1 MQKERY
7 HMKKVKSIYLAII
20 GILGLF
26 AILIGCSLFGSDN
39 SFPSPATGGPVN
51 LGSAGYF
58 VILAKNAVTNTGTSA
73 ITGNIGLSP
82 AAASFITGFALTA
95 PPTTFTT
102 SALVTGKVYAAD
114 YDPPTPVKMTTA
126 ISDMQTAYTTT
137 AGLTAPAA
145 VTELGAGE
153 IGGMTLAPGRYKW
166 SSGLSISTNVTLSG
180 AGDYIFQIAQGLT
193 VAATAHV
200 ILASGATAANIV
212 WQVGSAAT
220 LGTTSHLE
228 GTLMTYTAITLG
240 TGATVN
246 GRLFAQSAVNL
257 ASNIVVAQ

>member
-1 MQKERY
+1 M
-7 HMKKVKSIYLAII
+7 KSIKSKFQVIFVI
-20 GILGLF
+20 FSFF
-26 AILIGCSLFGSDN
+26 AILTGCALGGASN
-39 SFPSPATGGPVN
+39 SFPVPATGGPVY

-102 SALVTGKVYAAD
+102 SALVTGKVFASD
-114 YDPPTPVKMTTA
+114 YDPPTPAQMTTA
-126 ISDMQTAYTTT
+126 ISEMESAYTTA

-145 VTELGAGE
+145 TTELGGGE
-153 IGGMTLAPGRYKW
+153 IGSLTLAPGRYKW
-166 SSGLSISTNVTLSG
+166 GTGLSISTNVTLSG
-180 AGDYIFQIAQGLT
+180 SGDYIFQIGEGLT
-193 VAATAHV
+193 VAAAARV
-200 ILASGATAANIV
+200 ILSNGAMASDIV

-246 GRLFAQSAVNL
+246 GRLFSQSAVNL
-257 ASNIVVAQ
+257 ASNAVVVY